1 MDIYTYTVAGSE
13 HAIRFHEKPTLPVFD
28 VAGGLYIADT
38 NTAGLIPHCVNYD
51 PSRPLVVVPAGETN
65 KNMSFIEQILA
76 VALDSGLARDSLFVG
91 FGGGV
96 ICDMAAFAASLYM
109 RGCRLEL
116 MPTSLLAMCDAAI
129 GGKTGIDFKNFKNC
143 IGTFYPASTVHI
155 ATSMLDTLTETEYRS
170 GLAEVLKTAMLY
182 SPKLFQIMSDQT
194 PEVLN
199 RDKAIIQTM
208 VRRCVQ
214 AKAKVVERDL
224 TESGER
230 MFLNL
235 GHTFGH
241 ALESVAGFGTL
252 SHGEAVAW
260 GLGRAMAL
268 GTRLGLT
275 DPEYARDVLSL
286 LPTYGWVNS
295 PVHPACTA
303 QPENLLSAMKN
314 DKKKRG
320 GRIRF
325 ILQRELN
332 STLVQEVDDN
342 DVLAVLA

>member
-1 MDIYTYTVAGSE
+1 MDIYTYSVAGSD
-13 HAIRFHEKPTLPVFD
+13 HAIRFHDTPTLPVFD
-28 VAGGLYIADT
+28 SAGGLYIADS
-38 NTAGLIPHCVNYD
+38 NTAGLISSCINYD
-51 PSRPLVVVPAGETN
+51 PSRPLVVIPAGEAN
-65 KNMSFIEQILA
+65 KKMSFIEQILS

-116 MPTSLLAMCDAAI
+116 MPTTLLAMCDAAI
-129 GGKTGIDFKNFKNC
+129 GGKTGIDFKNYKNC
-143 IGTFYPASTVHI
+143 VGTFYPAATVHI
-155 ATSMLDTLTETEYRS
+155 APLLLDTLGDAEYRS
-170 GLAEVLKTAMLY
+170 GLAEVFKTAMLY
-182 SPKLFQIMSDQT
+182 APKLYQIMTDQI
-194 PEVLN
+194 PEVLS
-199 RDKAIIQTM
+199 RDKEIVQTM

-224 TESGER
+224 KESGER

-275 DPEYARDVLSL
+275 DPEYASEVLSI
-286 LPTYGWVNS
+286 LPRYGWVNS
-295 PVHPACTA
+295 AVHPACTA
-303 QPENLLSAMKN
+303 QPEILLAAMKN
-314 DKKKRG
+314 DKKKRA
-320 GRIRF
+320 GRVRF
-325 ILQRELN
+325 VLQREIN
-332 STLVQEVDDN
+332 STLVQEVADE
-342 DVLAVLA
+342 DVLAVLS